1 MARAAYL
8 TRRLSV
14 DRGLERCPDDAR
26 TSSLAGSV
34 EPVGSMGA
42 AYLRPSKQR
51 GFLHFSGAAGR
62 HGRYAFFVP
71 ISRRQLDEG
80 EAVLVDLR
88 PHWIFLFGPLATTV
102 VALAAAVAVVTAFP
116 HAPVAL
122 AWVLVALV
130 ALPAL
135 WLVVR
140 ATQWWG
146 TSLVVTDRRIVSR
159 QGVFAREVVQ
169 VRLPRVAEVHARQE
183 LWQRLLGTGRLVVA
197 LREDAGAIV
206 VDDVRRPRSLQ
217 RVITRQLDMMRS
229 GGPVES
235 GRATARPVQ
244 PDDRTPPRGVAGLSG
259 PAGDP
264 AWISEQLIQL
274 DELRRR
280 GIVTENEFA
289 AKKAE
294 LLSRL

>member
-1 MARAAYL
+1 LSRA
-8 TRRLSV
+8 
-14 DRGLERCPDDAR
+14 GGP
-26 TSSLAGSV
+26 
-34 EPVGSMGA
+34 
-42 AYLRPSKQR
+42 
-51 GFLHFSGAAGR
+51 
-62 HGRYAFFVP
+62 HGRYAFSVP

-80 EAVLVDLR
+80 EEVLVDLR
-88 PHWIFLFGPLATTV
+88 PHWIFLFGPLATTIA
-102 VALAAAVAVVTAFP
+102 ALAAAVAVVTAFP

-130 ALPAL
+130 ALPGL

-217 RVITRQLDMMRS
+217 RVITRQLDTRS

-235 GRATARPVQ
+235 RPVTTRPVPP

-264 AWISEQLIQL
+264 TWISEQLIQL
-274 DELRRR
+274 DDLRRR